1 MHAGIDARLALQN
14 GIRYAVNGN
23 VSQLYEK
30 DGQCTVTFV
39 LTMTDLEN
47 NGSIVFSKDV
57 VTTVPGAYAGQ
68 STFAQAIANGVAIFI
83 GQLK

>member
-1 MHAGIDARLALQN
+1 
-14 GIRYAVNGN
+14 
-23 VSQLYEK
+23 
-30 DGQCTVTFV
+30 
-39 LTMTDLEN
+39 MTDLEN